1 MLHQNMDVEITG
13 PDMLSASNA
22 ADREELMQL
31 LELILEEDEIRMW
44 IATR

>member
-13 PDMLSASNA
+13 PDMLSASN